1 MDSVPGNEIPEIK
14 RNSLNYDYSLRFIN
28 IVIQQFRHKSNEKED
43 FVILT
48 SLFEIPNTI
57 LP

>member
-28 IVIQQFRHKSNEKED
+28 SVIQQFRQKSNEKED

>member
-28 IVIQQFRHKSNEKED
+28 SLIQQFRHKSNEIED